1 MSVLRPVGP
10 VLSAQV
16 GASKASGGLG
26 IVVGMSIGPERGR
39 SRCVARAIHPYIS
52 HCLFAVRFCY
62 GCCLNG
68 PFQGRIVGA
77 AGTQGFAATP
87 ASPWAVGT
95 SLSGSKTIWVRA
107 IPDRESATSKRA
119 SEGNPQNATRY
130 RASPELTTNH
140 TKYTKRKTPMRKS
153 FTALPFRA
161 KEHSNTIPKALP
173 WADGTGPTGRKTGIW
188 KRKWSKNPCRIT
200 LLEV

>member
-1 MSVLRPVGP
+1 MPVLRPVGP

-39 SRCVARAIHPYIS
+39 SRCSARAIHPYIS
-52 HCLFAVRFCY
+52 HRPVLRRSGYPRLRGYADFAL
-62 GCCLNG
+62 GCWNE
-68 PFQGRIVGA
+68 PFRLEDGLI
-77 AGTQGFAATP
+77 
-87 ASPWAVGT
+87 
-95 SLSGSKTIWVRA
+95 RA
-107 IPDRESATSKRA
+107 IPDREAQLQNAQAR
-119 SEGNPQNATRY
+119 GNPQNATRY

-173 WADGTGPTGRKTGIW
+173 WADGTGPTGRKIGIW